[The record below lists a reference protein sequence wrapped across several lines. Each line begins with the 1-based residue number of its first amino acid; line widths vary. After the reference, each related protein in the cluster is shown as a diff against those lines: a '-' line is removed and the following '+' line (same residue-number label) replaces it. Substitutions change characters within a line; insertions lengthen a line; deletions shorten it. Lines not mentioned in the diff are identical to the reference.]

1 MDRKLKTESISLLL
15 LFAAF
20 PLTSFGKTLG
30 STPVWWAGLL
40 CLVAGG
46 ALPVVTRFMDHSG
59 DRIRDVGIEFD
70 DRTS

>member
-1 MDRKLKTESISLLL
+1 MDRKLKAESISLLL

-20 PLTSFGKTLG
+20 PLTSFGKLG
-30 STPVWWAGLL
+30 NSPLVWWIGLL